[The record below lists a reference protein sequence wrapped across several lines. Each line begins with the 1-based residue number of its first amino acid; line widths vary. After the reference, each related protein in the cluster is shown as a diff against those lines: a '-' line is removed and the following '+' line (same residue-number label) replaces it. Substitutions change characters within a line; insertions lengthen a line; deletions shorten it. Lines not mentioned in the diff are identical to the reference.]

1 MFIIKILTLLSVA
14 LIASGWMMGSFLV
27 VPAQK
32 ELSAS
37 EYTAVEQA
45 NTKFGSKY
53 YPVVMGVS
61 VILLT
66 TLLVLTWRSGH
77 SVVLIGASLVFVVA
91 GVAFTAARMMPINRE
106 VDTWSVQSP
115 PSDWQSTRDAW
126 HMNHRIRTAL
136 AVTAFV
142 LLSAAV
148 VQGAQSNTKGTAT
161 GKKATT
167 AALKS

>member
-1 MFIIKILTLLSVA
+1 MFIVKILTLLSVA
-14 LIASGWMMGSFLV
+14 LIAGGWMMGSFLV

-32 ELSAS
+32 ELPAS

-61 VILLT
+61 VILLI
-66 TLLVLTWRSGH
+66 TLLILTWRSGQ
-77 SVVLIGASLVFVVA
+77 SVVLVGASLVFVVA

-106 VDTWSVQSP
+106 VDTWSIQSP
-115 PSDWQSTRDAW
+115 PSDWQKSRDAW
-126 HMNHRIRTAL
+126 HTNHRIRTIL

-142 LLSAAV
+142 LLSTAV
-148 VQGAQSNTKGTAT
+148 VQGAQSTKGAAT
-161 GKKATT
+161 GKKTAT
-167 AALKS
+167 AALKP